1 MSDGGEELIPLHTR
15 NYDVL
20 AFRKDA
26 STLLLRGEVRDVK
39 PPGLYIEDDPE
50 PLTVHHM
57 VIELSITVPDLVIVE
72 ASARMEAHPQP
83 TCPNVMPAYG
93 QIVGLSIA
101 RGFNAK
107 VRELFGGP
115 LGCTHTTALLLA
127 MAPVALQS
135 AWSLNMLSRAGE
147 ERPRRLDPAARE
159 GVIRSSL
166 NTCHI
171 WAEDGPHHLEIR
183 DSGDIPPAMPMRVR
197 LRQLGREPFDTP

>member
-1 MSDGGEELIPLHTR
+1 MDDGSAELIPLHTR
-15 NYDVL
+15 NYDVV
-20 AFRKDA
+20 AFLRDA
-26 STLLLRGEVRDVK
+26 TTLLLRGEVRDTK
-39 PPGLYIEDDPE
+39 PPGLYVDDDPD

-57 VIELSITVPDLVIVE
+57 VLELGIRVPDLVIVD
-72 ASARMEAHPQP
+72 AVARMETHPQP
-83 TCPNVMPAYG
+83 ACPNVMPRYE

-127 MAPVALQS
+127 MAPVAIQS
-135 AWSLNMLSRAGE
+135 AWSMNMFKRQDGDGE
-147 ERPRRLDPAARE
+147 RRFDAAARE

-171 WAEDGPHHLEIR
+171 WAEGGEHHIELRDG
-183 DSGDIPPAMPMRVR
+183 GDIPLALPMRDR
-197 LRQLGREPFDTP
+197 LRALGREP

>member
-1 MSDGGEELIPLHTR
+1 MSEGSETDLVPLHSR

-20 AFRKDA
+20 AFSKDA
-26 STLLLRGEVRDVK
+26 STLLLRGEVRDTK
-39 PPGLYIEDDPE
+39 PPGLYIADDPE

-72 ASARMEAHPQP
+72 ASARMVTHPQP
-83 TCPNVMPAYG
+83 TCPNVMPAYE

-127 MAPVALQS
+127 MAPVAIQS
-135 AWSLNMLSRAGE
+135 AWSLNMSNRQGQDG
-147 ERPRRLDPAARE
+147 PPVFDDAARA

-171 WAEDGPHHLEIR
+171 WAEGSEHHVEIR
-183 DSGDIPPAMPMRVR
+183 DGGTLRPALPMQVR
-197 LRQLGREPFDTP
+197 LRELGRET

>member
-1 MSDGGEELIPLHTR
+1 MSDGSEELIPLHTR

-26 STLLLRGEVRDVK
+26 GTLLLRGEVRDVK
-39 PPGLYIEDDPE
+39 PPGLYIPGDPE

-72 ASARMEAHPQP
+72 ASARMGTHPQP
-83 TCPNVMPAYG
+83 ACPDVMPSYER
-93 QIVGLSIA
+93 IVGLSIA

-135 AWSLNMLSRAGE
+135 AWSLNMLSRGDE
-147 ERPRRLDPAARE
+147 ERPRRLDQAARD

-171 WAEDGPHHLEIR
+171 WAEGSEHHLEIR
-183 DSGDIPPAMPMRVR
+183 DNGDIPPAIPMKVR
-197 LRQLGREPFDTP
+197 LRELGREP

>member
-1 MSDGGEELIPLHTR
+1 MTELIPLHTR

-20 AFRKDA
+20 AFRRDA

-57 VIELSITVPDLVIVE
+57 VIELAVTVPDLVIVE
-72 ASARMEAHPQP
+72 AVARMETHPQP
-83 TCPNVMPAYG
+83 TCPNVMPAYE

-127 MAPVALQS
+127 MAPVAIQS
-135 AWSLNMLSRAGE
+135 AWSLNMLGRQEQEG
-147 ERPRRLDPAARE
+147 PRVFDEAART

-171 WAEDGPHHLEIR
+171 WAEGGQHHVEIR
-183 DSGDIPPAMPMRVR
+183 DGGTLRPALPMQVR
-197 LRQLGREPFDTP
+197 LRELGRDPTANP

>member
-1 MSDGGEELIPLHTR
+1 MSDSSAADLVPLHTR

-39 PPGLYIEDDPE
+39 PPGLYIDDDPD

-57 VIELSITVPDLVIVE
+57 VIELSVTIADLVIVE
-72 ASARMEAHPQP
+72 ASARMETHPQT
-83 TCPNVMPAYG
+83 TCPDVMPAYE

-107 VRELFGGP
+107 VRQLFGGP
-115 LGCTHTTALLLA
+115 LGCTHTTALLVA

-135 AWSLNMLSRAGE
+135 AWSLNMLNRQGE
-147 ERPRRLDPAARE
+147 DGPRVFDPAARE
-159 GVIRSSL
+159 AVIRSSL

-171 WAEDGPHHLEIR
+171 WAEGSVHHLEVR
-183 DSGDIPPAMPMRVR
+183 DQADFPPAIPMQVR
-197 LRQLGREPFDTP
+197 LRELGR

>member
-1 MSDGGEELIPLHTR
+1 MNDLVPLHTR
-15 NYDVL
+15 NYDVQ
-20 AFRKDA
+20 AFSKDA

-39 PPGLYIEDDPE
+39 PPGLYIADDPD

-57 VIELSITVPDLVIVE
+57 VVELSITVPDLVIVE
-72 ASARMEAHPQP
+72 ASARMETHPQP
-83 TCPNVMPAYG
+83 TCPNVMPSYE
-93 QIVGLSIA
+93 QVVGLSIA

-135 AWSLNMLSRAGE
+135 AWSLNMVNRQGQDS
-147 ERPRRLDPAARE
+147 PPVFDDAARAN
-159 GVIRSSL
+159 VIRSSL

-171 WAEDGPHHLEIR
+171 WAEGSEHHLEMR
-183 DSGDIPPAMPMRVR
+183 DGGVLRPALPMQVR
-197 LRQLGREPFDTP
+197 LRELGRDA

>member
-1 MSDGGEELIPLHTR
+1 MSDSGEELIPLHTR

-20 AFRKDA
+20 AFRRDA
-26 STLLLRGEVRDVK
+26 STFVLRGEVRDLK

-50 PLTVHHM
+50 PLAVHHM
-57 VIELSITVPDLVIVE
+57 VIELAITVPDLVIVE
-72 ASARMEAHPQP
+72 ASARMETHPQP
-83 TCPNVMPAYG
+83 TCPNVMPSYE

-127 MAPVALQS
+127 MAPVAVQCS
-135 AWSLNMLSRAGE
+135 WSMNMLARKGQDGPRVFDDASRA
-147 ERPRRLDPAARE
+147 A
-159 GVIRSSL
+159 VIRSSL

-183 DSGDIPPAMPMRVR
+183 DQGTVAPALPMQVR
-197 LRQLGREPFDTP
+197 LRELGRDPLADG